1 MAYIGGFLSPWF
13 QNDPNE
19 KAMRNMVRVGIR
31 EGKEIAAENTPVQT
45 GDLREHW
52 TESEHIG
59 KTVSF
64 LGIGWEGS
72 WENDLDYAPYVNYG
86 TGLYG
91 PEHRKYL
98 IVPKTPG
105 GTLHWVDRLTGEDRY
120 AKAVLH
126 PGSPGHHMLEISAA
140 WLEATWERLVRPVLT
155 AWARE
160 VERQNPYATFT

>member
-1 MAYIGGFLSPWF
+1 MAYIGGLMTPQFK
-13 QNDPNE
+13 NEPNE
-19 KAMRNMVRVGIR
+19 RAMRNLVRVGIR
-31 EGKEIAAENTPVQT
+31 EGQRVAEMNTPKQT
-45 GDLREHW
+45 GDLRDNW
-52 TESEHIG
+52 KVSEHIG
-59 KTVSF
+59 RTMTF
-64 LGIGWEGS
+64 LGMGWEGS
-72 WENDLDYAPYVNYG
+72 WYNDLDYAPYVNYG

-140 WLEATWERLVRPVLT
+140 VLEATWERLARPVMRN
-155 AWARE
+155 WARE
-160 VERQNPYATFT
+160 VERQNPFAKVT